1 MNIVVLTPVRLL
13 GDGLSACIARFPQ
26 MAVVAVVSDLAL
38 LRSTLNATEIDLV
51 LIDVIQGFDV
61 YDVRALAAE
70 YPGVALVALGLTEQR
85 QDVVRCGQAGFTGYI
100 SRETP
105 VDALCEALTDAAA
118 GRLVCSAEISS
129 GLLRALFL
137 MEKSSAPAPAQPAET
152 DPALTR
158 REAEVLRL
166 LGEARSNKEIAREL
180 CISVATVKHH
190 VHNLLE
196 KLHLHG
202 RAQAMRLV
210 REAPWIAPAAPGVK
224 KQGGSGRGT

>member
-1 MNIVVLTPVRLL
+1 MNIVVLTPIRLL
-13 GDGLSACIARFPQ
+13 GDGLSACISRCPQ
-26 MAVVAVVSDLAL
+26 MTVVAVVSDFSL
-38 LRSTLNATEIDLV
+38 LRSTLAATETDLV
-51 LIDVIQGFDV
+51 LIDVTQGIDLH
-61 YDVRALAAE
+61 DVRALAAE
-70 YPGVALVALGLTEQR
+70 YPGKALVALGLTEQR
-85 QDVVRCGQAGFTGYI
+85 QDVIRCGQAGFTGYI

-105 VDALCEALTDAAA
+105 ADALCGALTDVAA

-137 MEKSSAPAPAQPAET
+137 MEKGAPGPAQPADT

-158 REAEVLRL
+158 RESEVLHL

-190 VHNLLE
+190 VHNVLE

-202 RAQAMRLV
+202 RAQAV
-210 REAPWIAPAAPGVK
+210 RHLRDAPWGAPD
-224 KQGGSGRGT
+224 GRRRLDSERTS